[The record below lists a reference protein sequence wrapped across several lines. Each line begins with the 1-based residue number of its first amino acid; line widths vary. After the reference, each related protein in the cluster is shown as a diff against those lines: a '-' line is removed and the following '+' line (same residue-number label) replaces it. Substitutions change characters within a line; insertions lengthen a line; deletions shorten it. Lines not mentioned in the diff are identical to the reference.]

1 MVVALLGGVVDVWRA
16 ANAAEGGG
24 GVRQSRREVA
34 TAGLVPAGGVTER
47 AAPVEEVP
55 EDVSSSYTRQ
65 AASWMRCTITLKLF
79 VLEVK
84 NKTKKCEA
92 CCENHEYAIQ
102 ACSASK
108 ARRMPF
114 MIRRFT
120 PFITCWLGPI

>member
-1 MVVALLGGVVDVWRA
+1 MRVLLTEKTAEPAATAWLLSRVVVVVALLGGVVDVWRA

-65 AASWMRCTITLKLF
+65 AASWMRCAITLKLF
-79 VLEVK
+79 VL
-84 NKTKKCEA
+84 
-92 CCENHEYAIQ
+92 
-102 ACSASK
+102 K
-108 ARRMPF
+108 A
-114 MIRRFT
+114 
-120 PFITCWLGPI
+120 